1 MMNKKI
7 ACLLFVSML
16 AVSMTACGTS
26 DSGVVIDSVESG
38 YLNTEGFDYESA
50 DLSKYVTLGA
60 YEGLSATLEKVVVT
74 EAELD
79 TEIDN
84 LLSSYGYYE
93 EETNCQIEEG
103 DTVRADY
110 AGYLDGVVFEG
121 GTATDQEI
129 TAASGTGYIEG
140 FAEAFIGQM
149 TGVEFA
155 FDVTFPKDYGNAEMA
170 GKEVTFVCTAHAVLG
185 DELIIPELTDAF
197 VKETF
202 GYNNIEEFRIL
213 FRDSVEKQRGYEN
226 ESAMF
231 SSLWT
236 QIVESSTVIAYPDG
250 EVDRLYNESKAMYE
264 YYAEMYGV
272 DYDTFLANY
281 VGVTD
286 AQLKTDAEQYVKEDL
301 ILYSLMDKLNTEL
314 TDEEYSSG
322 RDFLAEMY
330 AMSPEEFETYYGED
344 AIRATLNWE
353 DVMNDVAALSNIT
366 EK

>member
-7 ACLLFVSML
+7 ASVLLVGLLSLSIVS
-16 AVSMTACGTS
+16 CGS
-26 DSGVVIDSVESG
+26 GSGVTIDSVESG
-38 YLNTEGFDYESA
+38 YLDAEKFDYENA
-50 DLSKYVTLGA
+50 DLSQYVTLGV
-60 YEGLSATLEKVVVT
+60 YEGLSAVRAKVNVT

-79 TEIDN
+79 TEIEN
-84 LLSSYGYYE
+84 LLSSYGHYE
-93 EETNCQIEEG
+93 EKTDCQVKEG

-110 AGYLDGVVFEG
+110 TGYLDGVAFEG

-129 TAASGTGYIEG
+129 TAASNTGYIPG

-155 FDVTFPKDYGNAEMA
+155 FDVTFPEDYGNADMA

-197 VKETF
+197 VSETF
-202 GYNNIEEFRIL
+202 GYTNVEEFRIL
-213 FRDSVEKQRGYEN
+213 FRDSVETQRGYEN
-226 ESAMF
+226 DSAMY

-236 QIVESSTVIAYPDG
+236 QIVENSTVKAYPDG
-250 EVDRLYNESKAMYE
+250 EVDRLYNESRSMYE

-272 DYDTFLANY
+272 DYDTFLSTY

-286 AQLKTDAEQYVKEDL
+286 EQLKTDAELYVKEDL
-301 ILYSLMDKLNTEL
+301 VLYSLIDVMGTEL
-314 TDEEYSSG
+314 TDEEYSTG

-330 AMSPEEFETYYGED
+330 AMTPEEFETYYGED

-353 DVMNDVAALSNIT
+353 DVMKAVAAVSNIT
-366 EK
+366 EE